1 MNTVHVSG
9 SRSPLIPSKL
19 LSWDIIDQNMKMRSK
34 VLLTVLL
41 SCCLVE
47 IFAVSDAPTLS
58 TKNANVS
65 IALNHT
71 LNITCRGEQPVVW
84 LLPGP
89 VDNRVSLSV
98 CNESVYCQI
107 LVISQFTVNDTG
119 IYKCY
124 YEGSHTATS
133 VLLSIVDQSSP
144 FESPASD
151 NPIAVSIPGA
161 GNETVIIPCFA
172 SREDLNVTLRTKY
185 AENMFAPNGHS
196 IQWDYKK
203 GIIISSGLLRFYD
216 MVFCETIFNGQTYRS
231 SDYIIVVIEFKIFSL
246 TMSPH
251 PQIQVAVG
259 EGLELSC
266 TAHTP
271 FNVKLQFKWD
281 FPAMEKNRSIVKVFR
296 HQLENVLE
304 YKILLIIEEATLEDG
319 GYYSCTADT
328 GGVNKT
334 NITKVIVHEKPFI
347 LIDEGMEK
355 VIVCKTG
362 DHIKIPLKFTAYP
375 TPVVKWM
382 KNGIPINYS
391 HRFPYFLLINHC
403 DEDDIGNY
411 TVILTNP
418 KTRDYEK
425 HTFQVFVH
433 VPPHI
438 GEKAV
443 FSTLESYKY
452 GKQSSLTCTAYGIPT
467 PVIIHWSWQ
476 LEEECTYLPQLYNAG
491 ENPYSCSRWRDI
503 NDQYEGNVIEAQD
516 VHSDII
522 EGKLKTVSKL
532 LISPANVS
540 AVYKCTATNH
550 AGKDEHIFPFHVS
563 RGLDVSMHPTGR
575 LTERVN
581 VTLKCI
587 ADRFTYGNLM
597 WFKRKSPGVRSWSMH
612 TCGNLTNLI
621 KINPGTPNINGEFL
635 ILELTLSNISL
646 DDQGLYDCVT
656 QEKKTLRN
664 RCFTTELTI
673 HAQKLPIIHHELKN
687 QTTNVSKT
695 LEVRCLAT
703 GLPDPQIFWF
713 KNFDALVGDSGIIL
727 KDHNRTLTIQRVR
740 KQDEGFYT
748 CRACN
753 ELGCA
758 EAEMYFTVNDS
769 EEKTNLELIIL
780 VGTGVI
786 ALFFW
791 LLLVII
797 LRTVKRPNE
806 GELKAGYLSIIMDP
820 GEVPLDEQ
828 CERLLYDAMK
838 WEFPRERLKL
848 GKPLG
853 QGAFGQVVEAD
864 AFGIDTS
871 CTCKT
876 VAVKMLKEG
885 ATDSEYRA
893 LMSELKI
900 LSHIGHH
907 LNVVNLLGACT
918 KTGGPLMV
926 IVEYCRFGNLSTYL
940 RSKRNDFVLY
950 KTKNV
955 RYRQAKHHY
964 VEAPR
969 DLKKRLD
976 SIASSQ
982 SSASSGFAEEKS
994 LSDVEEEE
1002 VEEMCKNQLSMEDLI
1017 SYSFQVA
1024 RGMEYMA
1031 SRKCIHRDLAA
1042 RNILLS
1048 DSNVVKICDFG
1059 LARDVYKDPDYV
1071 RKGDARLPLKWM
1083 APETIFDRVYTTQSD
1098 VWSFGVLLWEI
1109 FSLGGS
1115 PYPGVQIDEDFCRR
1129 LKDGT
1134 RMRAPD
1140 YATVEI
1146 YQTMIDCWHGDPQ
1159 QRPTFT
1165 ELVEHLGNVLQ
1176 ANVRLDGKDY
1186 IPLTLTLNVEEDS
1199 GLSMSTSPVSCVE
1212 GEEIC
1217 DAKFHYD
1224 NTAGIR
1230 HVQNTRRDS
1239 RPISVKTFEDIPI
1252 EGTVKVSMEDNQTDS
1267 GMILAS
1273 EELRTLE
1280 NTQEEALIF
1289 ICLKPSKSKDSVTS
1303 GSSNQTSD
1311 YQSGYHSDETETVND
1326 TNEKTQLL
1334 KRESSSEIC
1343 YVEKNPHQAVI
1354 QLTTEV

>member
-1 MNTVHVSG
+1 
-9 SRSPLIPSKL
+9 
-19 LSWDIIDQNMKMRSK
+19 MRSK
-34 VLLTVLL
+34 VMLIVLIN
-41 SCCLVE
+41 CCLVGVLS
-47 IFAVSDAPTLS
+47 ASDTPILS
-58 TKNANVS
+58 TKNANLS
-65 IALNHT
+65 IASNHT
-71 LNITCRGEQPVVW
+71 LNITCSGEQPVVW
-84 LLPGP
+84 SLPGP
-89 VDNRVSLSV
+89 VDSRLSLFV
-98 CNESVYCQI
+98 CNESVYCQTI
-107 LVISQFTVNDTG
+107 VVSQFTVNDTG
-119 IYKCY
+119 MYKCY
-124 YEGSHTATS
+124 YEGSSS
-133 VLLSIVDQSSP
+133 VSRVHVSIGDQSSP
-144 FESPASD
+144 FASSASD
-151 NPIAVSIPGA
+151 TPIVVRIPGGDSA
-161 GNETVIIPCFA
+161 GNQTVVIPCVA

-185 AENMFAPNGHS
+185 AENAFAPNGHS
-196 IQWDYKK
+196 IHWNYKK

-216 MVFCETIFNGQTYRS
+216 MVFCETTLNGQTYKS
-231 SDYIIVVIEFKIFSL
+231 SNFIIVVVEFKIFSL
-246 TMSPH
+246 SITPH
-251 PQIQVAVG
+251 PQIYLAVG
-259 EGLELSC
+259 QKLALSC
-266 TAHTP
+266 SAQTQ
-271 FNVKLQFKWD
+271 FNVRVQFKWD
-281 FPAMEKNRSIVKVFR
+281 FPSMGDNRAIEKLSRY
-296 HQLENVLE
+296 QLTSVLN
-304 YKILLIIEEATLEDG
+304 YTGSLTIEEVTLEDE

-328 GGVNKT
+328 GGMSKT
-334 NITKVIVHEKPFI
+334 NITKVIVYEKPFI
-347 LIDEGMEK
+347 IMDEEMEK

-362 DHIKIPLKFTAYP
+362 NDIRIPVKFTAFP
-375 TPVVKWM
+375 DPDVAWM
-382 KNGIPINYS
+382 KNGKVVHQRY
-391 HRFPYFLLINHC
+391 RYFLSISHC
-403 DEDDIGNY
+403 DEDAIGNY
-411 TVILTNP
+411 TVTLTNP
-418 KTRDYEK
+418 TTKDFER

-433 VPPHI
+433 VPPQI

-443 FSTLESYKY
+443 SSTLESYKY
-452 GKQSSLTCTAYGIPT
+452 GKAFSLTCTAYGIPT
-467 PVIIHWSWQ
+467 PLSIQWSWQ
-476 LEEECTYLPQLYNAG
+476 LEEECTYLPQLYHAG
-491 ENPYSCSRWRDI
+491 KNPYSCSKWRNI
-503 NDQYEGNVIEAQD
+503 TDQYGGNVIETPD
-516 VHSDII
+516 IRTDII
-522 EGKLKTVSKL
+522 EGKLKTISKL
-532 LISPANVS
+532 LISLAHVS
-540 AVYKCTATNH
+540 AVYKCTATNQ
-550 AGKDEHIFPFHVS
+550 AGSDEHIIPFHVT
-563 RGLDVSMHPTGR
+563 RGIDVRMHPRGR
-575 LTERVN
+575 LTEHVN

-587 ADRFTYGNLM
+587 ADKFTYGSLT
-597 WFKRKSPGVRSWSMH
+597 WFKRKSPGARSWSLH

-621 KINPGTPNINGEFL
+621 KMNQSTLDVNGEYMT
-635 ILELTLSNISL
+635 LELTLHNISL
-646 DDQGLYDCVT
+646 VDQGHYDCIA
-656 QEKKTLRN
+656 QEKKTIRKG
-664 RCFTTELTI
+664 CFTTVLTI
-673 HAQKLPIIHHELKN
+673 HAQKHPIIHDDLRN
-687 QTTNVSKT
+687 QTTNVSET
-695 LEVRCLAT
+695 MEVRCLAT
-703 GLPDPQIFWF
+703 GLPEPQILWF
-713 KNFDALVGDSGIIL
+713 KNSDALIGDSGIIL

-740 KQDEGFYT
+740 KQDEGFYS

-753 ELGCA
+753 DLGCA
-758 EAEMYFTVNDS
+758 EAGMYFTVYDS

-820 GEVPLDEQ
+820 SEVPLDEQ

-853 QGAFGQVVEAD
+853 RGAFGQVVEAD
-864 AFGIDTS
+864 AFGIDATS
-871 CTCKT
+871 TCKT

-918 KTGGPLMV
+918 KPGGPLMV
-926 IVEYCRFGNLSTYL
+926 IVEFCRFGNLSTYL
-940 RSKRNDFVLY
+940 RSRRNDFVLY
-950 KTKNV
+950 KTKSV

-964 VEAPR
+964 VESPR

-1002 VEEMCKNQLSMEDLI
+1002 IEEVCKNQLSMEELI

-1031 SRKCIHRDLAA
+1031 SRRCIHRDLAA
-1042 RNILLS
+1042 RNILLG
-1048 DSNVVKICDFG
+1048 DNNVVKICDFG

-1146 YQTMIDCWHGDPQ
+1146 YQTMIDCWQGDPLH
-1159 QRPTFT
+1159 RPTFS

-1176 ANVRLDGKDY
+1176 ANVQLDGKDY
-1186 IPLTLTLNVEEDS
+1186 IPVTVTLNVEEDS
-1199 GLSMSTSPVSCVE
+1199 GLSMPTSPASCVE

-1224 NTAGIR
+1224 NAAGIR
-1230 HVQNTRRDS
+1230 QVQNARRNS
-1239 RPISVKTFEDIPI
+1239 RPVSVKTFDDIPI
-1252 EGTVKVSMEDNQTDS
+1252 EVAVNVPIEDNQTDS

-1273 EELRTLE
+1273 EELKTLD
-1280 NTQEEALIF
+1280 NTQAEALLF
-1289 ICLKPSKSKDSVTS
+1289 SCLKSSQSKDSVTS
-1303 GSSNQTSD
+1303 GSSNQTND
-1311 YQSGYHSDETETVND
+1311 YQSDYHSDETETAND

-1334 KRESSSEIC
+1334 KRESSSEIF
-1343 YVEKNPHQAVI
+1343 YLEKAPHQAVI